1 MMKKSLL
8 LFVLLCA
15 ASSFAAQRSAD
26 LSAEYLNSEQA
37 MREDEYATSLA
48 RRDYLRN
55 RLIVEAGTGSR
66 MAAYGEPGMFKSYGV
81 GAEYIFA
88 IPVGRVTLHPSLFAS
103 FGWLPELKDA
113 AWEGVDE
120 AAADALP
127 LESSTVWR
135 VGLSYYFFQK
145 LPLHLAVSVS
155 YGTAYYDH
163 EKMDDA
169 NAAWSSDGLRGI
181 IKTTGWNFDAAVVA
195 LSDSWYY
202 LSLNVG
208 MSYSGAPGTETGYDD
223 PDESKTNQSKYRL
236 SNGDLASRTISTGG
250 IDAWNPSIGLTVGFA
265 FWDFFP
271 DDTEKRYRERQR
283 ARAKLGM

>member
-113 AWEGVDE
+113 AWDGV
-120 AAADALP
+120 ADDVALP

-169 NAAWSSDGLRGI
+169 NAAGRSDGLRGI

-223 PDESKTNQSKYRL
+223 PDESETNQSKYRL
-236 SNGDLASRTISTGG
+236 SNGDIASRTISTGG

-271 DDTEKRYRERQR
+271 DDTEARYRERQR

>member
-8 LFVLLCA
+8 LFVLLGA
-15 ASSFAAQRSAD
+15 AAAFAEQRSAD

-66 MAAYGEPGMFKSYGV
+66 MAAYGEPGMFKSYGF

-88 IPVGRVTLHPSLFAS
+88 IPIGRVTLHPAPFFSV
-103 FGWLPELKDA
+103 GWLPELKDA
-113 AWEGVDE
+113 AWDGV
-120 AAADALP
+120 ADDVALP

-169 NAAWSSDGLRGI
+169 NAAGRSDGLRGI

-202 LSLNVG
+202 LSFNVG

-223 PDESKTNQSKYRL
+223 PDESETNQSKYRL
-236 SNGDLASRTISTGG
+236 SNGDIASRTISTGG
-250 IDAWNPSIGLTVGFA
+250 IDAWYPSIGLTVGFA